1 MWLRFQYLR
10 VDNAHVKWGVGSM
23 AKPRT
28 PRTQREKYAEELRLR
43 RTAAD
48 LTQEELGNQVVCSPT
63 LISHFEAG
71 RRLPRP
77 DDAQRIDRALGTD
90 GFFARWLE
98 DLDSKYTDHFAAVA
112 ELEQQA
118 TLIQQFALSLVP
130 GVFQTDGYARALF
143 RAYRPNHTAEEL
155 DEDVV
160 IRTRRS
166 RILDTPLKP
175 VVWTLLDESVLRRRV
190 GGPQV
195 MAEQLHKIADLAEA
209 GRLRLHVLPYG
220 VGAHALQQSYLTLMS
235 FEDSAPVA
243 YVEAFLTG
251 HLMDD
256 PALVTASQTAYA
268 LALSDALSQQESL
281 ALVRSAAE
289 EHAHGQQ

>member
-1 MWLRFQYLR
+1 
-10 VDNAHVKWGVGSM
+10 M

-28 PRTQREKYAEELRLR
+28 PRTQREKYGEELRLR
-43 RTAAD
+43 RTAAE

-71 RRLPRP
+71 RRLPKP
-77 DDAQRIDRALGTD
+77 DDAHRIDQVLGTD
-90 GFFARWLE
+90 GFFVRWLE
-98 DLDSKYTDHFAAVA
+98 DLEAKYADHFAVVA

-143 RAYRPNHTAEEL
+143 RAYQPNHTAEEL
-155 DEDVV
+155 DEAVV
-160 IRTRRS
+160 IRTKRA
-166 RILDTPLKP
+166 RILDGPLKP
-175 VVWTLLDESVLRRRV
+175 VVWTLLDEAVLRRRV
-190 GGPQV
+190 GGPHV
-195 MAEQLHKIADLAEA
+195 MAEQLHKIADMAEA
-209 GRLRLHVLPYG
+209 GRMRLHVLPYG
-220 VGAHALQQSYLTLMS
+220 VGAHALMESLLTLMG

-243 YVEAFLTG
+243 YVEGLLTG

-281 ALVRSAAE
+281 ALVRAAAE

>member
-1 MWLRFQYLR
+1 MNEGRT
-10 VDNAHVKWGVGSM
+10 
-23 AKPRT
+23 PRT
-28 PRTQREKYAEELRLR
+28 PREKYGEELRLR
-43 RTAAD
+43 RVAAQ
-48 LTQEELGNQVVCSPT
+48 LTQEELGDQVVCSPT

-71 RRLPRP
+71 RRLPKP

-98 DLDSKYTDHFAAVA
+98 DLESKYADHFAAAA

-130 GVFQTDGYARALF
+130 GVLQSDDYARALF
-143 RAYRPNHTAEEL
+143 RAYRPNHTVEEL
-155 DEDVV
+155 DKAVV
-160 IRTRRS
+160 IRTKRR
-166 RILDTPLKP
+166 RILDGPRQP
-175 VVWTLLDESVLRRRV
+175 VVWTLLDEAVLRRRV

-195 MAEQLHKIADLAEA
+195 MAEQLHRVADMAEA

-220 VGAHALQQSYLTLMS
+220 AGAHSLMESLLTLMS

-243 YVEAFLTG
+243 YVEGFLTG
-251 HLMDD
+251 NLMDD
-256 PALVTASQTAYA
+256 PALVSACQTAYA

-281 ALVRSAAE
+281 ALVRAAAE

>member
-1 MWLRFQYLR
+1 MSERQ
-10 VDNAHVKWGVGSM
+10 K
-23 AKPRT
+23 
-28 PRTQREKYAEELRLR
+28 PRTQREKYGEELRLR
-43 RTAAD
+43 RAAAG
-48 LTQEELGNQVVCSPT
+48 LTQEELGELVVCSPT

-71 RRLPRP
+71 RRLPKP
-77 DDAQRIDRALGTD
+77 DDARRIDRAVKTD
-90 GFFARWLE
+90 GFFERWLE
-98 DLDSKYTDHFAAVA
+98 DLDSKYVDHFAAVA

-130 GVFQTDGYARALF
+130 GVLQTDGYARAVF
-143 RAYRPNHTAEEL
+143 RSYRPNYTAEEL
-155 DEDVV
+155 DELVV
-160 IRTRRS
+160 IRTKRR
-166 RILDTPLKP
+166 RLLDGPSQP
-175 VVWTLLDESVLRRRV
+175 VVWTLFDESVLRRRV

-220 VGAHALQQSYLTLMS
+220 VGAHALQQSYLTLMN
-235 FEDSAPVA
+235 FADAAPVA

-256 PALVTASQTAYA
+256 PALVTASETSYA

-281 ALVRSAAE
+281 ALVRAAAE